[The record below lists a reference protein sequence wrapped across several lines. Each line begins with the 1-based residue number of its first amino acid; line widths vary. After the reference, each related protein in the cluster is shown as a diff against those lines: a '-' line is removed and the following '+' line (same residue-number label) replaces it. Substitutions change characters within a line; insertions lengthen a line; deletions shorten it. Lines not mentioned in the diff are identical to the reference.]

1 MENKEI
7 LKLDNLAIY
16 DRYNHLFEE
25 IYNSFKYLNMS
36 KEEYKAI
43 VIDVIDK
50 SKKNYNGKVS
60 YSTYIKNTV
69 NNAMNAIVS
78 ERINIEDDQ
87 MSIIIDYVNN
97 KNNNFGTNYMKSIDA
112 IKDIENFFKTHH
124 LDVNPDIMIRLIN
137 EKTAFKKMLDV
148 IFLSHDKIIVSGN
161 SKEYF
166 KDDFIV
172 LAIEMYCM
180 IQKVEIQSEYEE
192 EIERDFINSK
202 NSMDSLSMYLNEI
215 SKIPLLSSTEE
226 VELAKKMANGD
237 KNARKKFIEA
247 NLRLVVNIAKK
258 YAALNDSGSLTL
270 LDLIQEGNIG
280 LTKAVDKYDY
290 RKGFKFSTYA
300 IWWIKQS
307 ITRAIA
313 EKSRTIRLPVYVH
326 GKVSEYKVAYNDLA
340 QNLDHAPKMCEVA
353 ERMNTTIDKAYD
365 YAYLKEDARSLDEP
379 VGLDGDESLLSFIE
393 SDHISVEEEVMRHS
407 LVSDVD
413 KFLKTF
419 KLKERDEY
427 IIKQRFGMIDG
438 VPKTL
443 DEIGKELGLTRERI
457 RQIEAKTF
465 KRFYSKKAQLKELSI
480 YLSYPDRGLE
490 RVDKIR
496 DEMSSKNKYRSI
508 ANTSQD
514 VDNNIKEYC
523 NTIYDYFNTQTE
535 YDIDRFLKTVRY
547 SSYNA
552 ESKEFPENPIGTY
565 SKISYKDIDRL
576 IDLLNDDTI
585 ISQFNGL
592 TNEELMI
599 VLLKYGFANNT
610 SYSTVEI
617 ASFFTTNVIRVRN
630 VLRSALEKYQDTLSS
645 IRIPRA
651 RRKND

>member
-50 SKKNYNGKVS
+50 SKRNYNGKVS

-78 ERINIEDDQ
+78 ERINTEDDQ
-87 MSIIIDYVNN
+87 MAIIIDYVNN

-112 IKDIENFFKTHH
+112 IKDIETFFKTHH

-148 IFLSHDKIIVSGN
+148 IFMSHDKIIVSGN

-237 KNARKKFIEA
+237 KNARKEFIEA

-280 LTKAVDKYDY
+280 LTKAVNKFDY
-290 RKGFKFSTYA
+290 RKGYKFSTYA

-393 SDHISVEEEVMRHS
+393 SDHISVEEEVMRNS

-465 KRFYSKKAQLKELSI
+465 KRFYSKRDKLKELSV

-535 YDIDRFLKTVRY
+535 RDIDKFLKTVRY

-552 ESKEFPENPIGTY
+552 VSKEFPENPIGTY

-610 SYSTVEI
+610 SYSTVAI